1 MKLIRQELKLWQ
13 HNVNSYK
20 LKASK
25 HAEKFIKLMEKKK
38 LTESELG
45 EIIGQFGKFLRF
57 IFIQKYY
64 NLLI

>member
-1 MKLIRQELKLWQ
+1 MKLLKQELKLWR

-38 LTESELG
+38 LSESEL
-45 EIIGQFGKFLRF
+45 EDIIGQFGKYL
-57 IFIQKYY
+57 IHIMIQK
-64 NLLI
+64 